1 MTAPT
6 RTRLVALLAFACALA
21 SQAAHAQTDTR
32 WKPDAAAA
40 QRGAELFGPACGF
53 CHGKDAR
60 GGERGPDLLRS
71 ELVNR
76 DDRGE
81 LVSDVLA
88 HGRPDR
94 GMPPFPDLAPK
105 AADIAS
111 FLHERIGAVAN
122 RMAYQIA
129 DVLTGDARAGRVYF
143 QKECKACHSPT
154 GDLAGIGS
162 RHAPDVLQALIAW
175 PGPNVISFIGFDLR
189 PVKRPPVAVSVTL
202 PSGER
207 IAGTAMFIGEF
218 DIALRDGAGTYRS
231 FRRDTLRGVEV
242 KDPLAG
248 HLALLPRYS
257 DADLHNLTAYLAG
270 LK

>member
-1 MTAPT
+1 MTALT
-6 RTRLVALLAFACALA
+6 GKRLAAALAFACGLVSLTAN
-21 SQAAHAQTDTR
+21 AQTETR
-32 WKPDAAAA
+32 WKADPAAV

-71 ELVNR
+71 ELVKR
-76 DDRGE
+76 DEKGE
-81 LVSDVLA
+81 LIGELLA

-94 GMPPFPDLAPK
+94 GMPRFPDLAPK

-122 RMAYQIA
+122 RMAYKIA
-129 DVLTGDARAGRVYF
+129 DVLTGDARAGRAYF
-143 QKECKACHSPT
+143 QKECKNCHSPT
-154 GDLAGIGS
+154 GDLAGIGG

-175 PGPNVISFIGFDLR
+175 PGPNLISFIGFDLR
-189 PVKRPPVAVSVTL
+189 PVKRPPVAVNVTL
-202 PSGER
+202 ASGER
-207 IAGTAMFIGEF
+207 VSGTAIFIGEF
-218 DIALRDGAGTYRS
+218 DVSLRDTSGAYRS
-231 FRRDTLRGVEV
+231 FRRAGLRGIEV
-242 KDPLAG
+242 KDPLAR
-248 HLALLPRYS
+248 HLALLPQYS

>member
-1 MTAPT
+1 MTA
-6 RTRLVALLAFACALA
+6 RTRKRLAAALA
-21 SQAAHAQTDTR
+21 LACGLASLPASAQLDTR
-32 WKPDAAAA
+32 WKPEPAAV
-40 QRGAELFGPACGF
+40 QRGAELFGPSCGF

-76 DDRGE
+76 DEKGE
-81 LVSDVLA
+81 LIAEVLA

-94 GMPPFPDLAPK
+94 GMPPFPDLAAK
-105 AADIAS
+105 ATDIAS
-111 FLHERIGAVAN
+111 FLHERINAVAN
-122 RMAYQIA
+122 RMAYKIA
-129 DVLTGDARAGRVYF
+129 DVLTGDARAGRAYF
-143 QKECKACHSPT
+143 QKQCKSCHSPN
-154 GDLAGIGS
+154 GDLAGIGG

-207 IAGTAMFIGEF
+207 ISGTAIFIGEF
-218 DIALRDGAGTYRS
+218 DISLRDAAGTYRS

-242 KDPLAG
+242 KDPLAR
-248 HLALLPRYS
+248 HLELLPHYS